1 MADRIPPYQM
11 NSLQNFI
18 SQQHMQQQSQQQQ
31 QQQQQQPDSQMVP
44 GLPNPEHSRIWTQM
58 QNNYRAQP
66 NGDAN
71 SAQMNSQMADL
82 ARNQGLGHLHP
93 QQGPLVQQIQQQFGL
108 ASAQRVPPSAS
119 SFHDPQSSN
128 TPSSTIPPNF
138 SSMSMNTPQMKPG
151 NPIQALAS
159 RPLHLI
165 DRPSNQQNQHPS
177 QSTMPHH
184 MQQQMGTQPGSSPP
198 NSSDMFSSSNM
209 TNVDAMHSS
218 PHLAAQPLGAQMGH
232 PNMRAAQTSKVP
244 TLAELMQRRE
254 YLQSAITSFEQSI
267 QNVLAQ
273 TRGFPDEAWT
283 AKLEKMRAELHNR
296 KTLFLRVNQAIQL
309 ASNTPGILGGN
320 VAHLGTMTSAAGRP
334 GVAQGGGAPQQP
346 WTQSSSPAPN
356 FGMNPG
362 ASGPSQIPTP
372 GQPHPMNSQLSGQ
385 GGQMQRPVAVPP
397 RSGAT
402 PQQLP
407 TGIPN
412 TMSQNMGPQFNPQ
425 SVANG
430 QIPNRMV
437 NLSTLGVSPLDKSHF
452 EAMYTSFC
460 KGHHVEPNMHVLL
473 PDNRSVDLHT
483 LHVHV
488 FREGGAQFVAQRDY
502 WAVIGGRMGLVQF
515 PGTDTEPAKSGPG
528 IAQQLALAY
537 KEHLQAFETMLV
549 FTVRSRAAQ
558 KNNLSQNSAQNNA
571 PGNASGEMAH
581 SVMRPP
587 LNPQAMASAVRFVNM
602 SVGEMRASGLPEQTV
617 VLIDRHRSDIV
628 RWHQQSRLMATK
640 LSQQVTNHD
649 APGEQSGMSTAHQ
662 GGFSNQVS
670 NAGPSLVSAPR
681 VQPPMACNG
690 MQPSL
695 MTEMKPVQSGGILP
709 PSQEQ
714 IAHAMSV
721 IQHTKQLFSARLQA
735 MPLVT
740 VPDDQRMEYN
750 QLMDQVQKMTRDL
763 DTRLPMYWIVL
774 RSEDMI
780 RRLVTIVL
788 TVAHQRNRFAAGS
801 PQVIIGLHTLKNMY
815 HQVQKANDDFEQ
827 RCQIMKAVLASQQTG
842 GHSGSHIN
850 RPPQPPPPSQPTP
863 SQTLQP
869 PPAISRHPSVNQSH
883 PLSHPQPPQPMVKK
897 HPVRVP
903 PSNPVPAAISTTNAV
918 PSPTPPPATTAS
930 TAPTPLAPTSPQTP
944 KSPKSKAPPKVKV
957 QRGPK
962 QPTASP
968 SETPAA
974 FSPGVKRQA
983 DEDVSIPAGPSTQP
997 ESMGAP
1003 SPKKVKTED
1012 WEGEPSEELAKR
1024 HQEAENINTDEDAN
1038 AFMDKMKELVAMT
1051 ASTDAGV
1058 YDDIAHTLDRILQG
1072 AAQDPTH
1079 IATSAFASSIGG
1091 PPSEL
1096 SPPAAPNDAFLEFHE
1111 FIDYSR
1117 FTIEDEEDSKAPT
1130 PDLVPSSSTNP
1141 SPQSNPD
1148 ADQSQGAS
1156 SPGKAKI
1163 EDPRESNQLDLLH
1176 MGAFKEIDGGE
1187 SAYYQSS
1194 DWKWDGPMTTLD
1206 QPWAIYQTS

>member
-11 NSLQNFI
+11 NPLQNFI
-18 SQQHMQQQSQQQQ
+18 PQQHMQQQSQQQQ

-44 GLPNPEHSRIWTQM
+44 GLPNPEHSRMWTQI

-82 ARNQGLGHLHP
+82 ARNQGLSHVHS
-93 QQGPLVQQIQQQFGL
+93 QGPLVQQIQQQFGL

-128 TPSSTIPPNF
+128 TPSSIIPPNF
-138 SSMSMNTPQMKPG
+138 SSMPMNTPQMKPG

-159 RPLHLI
+159 RPLHLM
-165 DRPSNQQNQHPS
+165 DRPSNQQNQHPP
-177 QSTMPHH
+177 QSAMPHH
-184 MQQQMGTQPGSSPP
+184 IQQQMGTQPGSSPP

-209 TNVDAMHSS
+209 THVDAMHSS
-218 PHLAAQPLGAQMGH
+218 PHLAAQPLGGQMGH
-232 PNMRAAQTSKVP
+232 PNMRAPQTSKVP

-254 YLQSAITSFEQSI
+254 YLQAAITSFEQNI

-273 TRGFPDEAWT
+273 TGGFPDEVWT
-283 AKLEKMRAELHNR
+283 AKLEKMRTELQNR

-309 ASNTPGILGGN
+309 ASNTPGMLGGN
-320 VAHLGTMTSAAGRP
+320 LAHLGTMASTAGRP
-334 GVAQGGGAPQQP
+334 GVTQGGGAPQQP
-346 WTQSSSPAPN
+346 WSQSSSPAPN

-372 GQPHPMNSQLSGQ
+372 GQAHPMNSQLSGQ
-385 GGQMQRPVAVPP
+385 GGQMQRPGAVPP
-397 RSGAT
+397 RSGHT
-402 PQQLP
+402 PQQPP

-412 TMSQNMGPQFNPQ
+412 TMSQNTGPQLNAQ
-425 SVANG
+425 SVANA

-437 NLSTLGVSPLDKSHF
+437 NLSTLGVSYLDKPYF

-460 KGHHVEPNMHVLL
+460 KNHHVEPNMHVLL
-473 PDNRSVDLHT
+473 PDNRSVDLHS
-483 LHVHV
+483 LHVQV
-488 FREGGAQFVAQRDY
+488 FREGGAQFVTQRDY
-502 WAVIGGRMGLVQF
+502 WAIIGGRMGLVQF

-528 IAQQLALAY
+528 IAQQLAHAY

-549 FTVRSRAAQ
+549 ISVRSRAAQ
-558 KNNLSQNSAQNNA
+558 KNNLSQNGAQNNA
-571 PGNASGEMAH
+571 PGSTSGEMAH

-602 SVGEMRASGLPEQTV
+602 SVSEMRASGLPEQTV

-628 RWHQQSRLMATK
+628 RWHRLIATK
-640 LSQQVTNHD
+640 PSQQATNHEG
-649 APGEQSGMSTAHQ
+649 PSEQSNMSAAHQ
-662 GGFSNQVS
+662 GGFPNQVS
-670 NAGPSLVSAPR
+670 TAGPGLVPAPR
-681 VQPPMACNG
+681 GQPLMIPNG
-690 MQPSL
+690 MQSSP
-695 MTEMKPVQSGGILP
+695 MTEMKPIQSGGILP

-721 IQHTKQLFSARLQA
+721 IQYMKQLFSSRGLQA
-735 MPLVT
+735 MPLLT

-780 RRLVTIVL
+780 RRLVAIVL
-788 TVAHQRNRFAAGS
+788 TVAHQRNRFPVGS
-801 PQVIIGLHTLKNMY
+801 PQVIIGVHTLKSMY
-815 HQVQKANDDFEQ
+815 SQVQKANEEFEQ

-842 GHSGSHIN
+842 GHSGPHIN
-850 RPPQPPPPSQPTP
+850 RPPPPPPPSQPTS

-869 PPAISRHPSVNQSH
+869 PPTISRHPSSNQSH
-883 PLSHPQPPQPMVKK
+883 PPSHPQPSQPMVKK
-897 HPVRVP
+897 PPVRVP
-903 PSNPVPAAISTTNAV
+903 PNPSVPVAITTTNAV
-918 PSPTPPPATTAS
+918 PSPTPPPATTTS
-930 TAPTPLAPTSPQTP
+930 TAPTPLAATSPQTP
-944 KSPKSKAPPKVKV
+944 KSPKSKQPPKGKV
-957 QRGPK
+957 QRIPK

-983 DEDVSIPAGPSTQP
+983 DEDVPIPAGPSTQP

-1024 HQEAENINTDEDAN
+1024 HQEVENINTDEDAN

-1072 AAQDPTH
+1072 TAQDPTH
-1079 IATSAFASSIGG
+1079 ITTSAFASSIGG

-1117 FTIEDEEDSKAPT
+1117 FTTLEDEEDSKAPT

>member
-1 MADRIPPYQM
+1 MADRMPPYQM
-11 NSLQNFI
+11 NPLQNFM

-31 QQQQQQPDSQMVP
+31 QQQQQQDSQMVP

-58 QNNYRAQP
+58 QNYRAQS

-71 SAQMNSQMADL
+71 SAQMNPQMADL
-82 ARNQGLGHLHP
+82 SRSQGLSHVHS
-93 QQGPLVQQIQQQFGL
+93 QGPLVQQIQQQFGL

-128 TPSSTIPPNF
+128 TPSSIIPPNF
-138 SSMSMNTPQMKPG
+138 SSMPMNTPQMKAG

-159 RPLHLI
+159 RPLHLM
-165 DRPSNQQNQHPS
+165 DHPSNQQNQHPP
-177 QSTMPHH
+177 QSAMPHH

-232 PNMRAAQTSKVP
+232 PNMRAVPTSKVP
-244 TLAELMQRRE
+244 TLAELIQRRE

-283 AKLEKMRAELHNR
+283 AKLEKMRTELHNR

-309 ASNTPGILGGN
+309 ASSTPGMLGGN
-320 VAHLGTMTSAAGRP
+320 IAHLGSMTSATGRT
-334 GVAQGGGAPQQP
+334 GITQSGGAPQQSWP
-346 WTQSSSPAPN
+346 QSSSPAPN

-372 GQPHPMNSQLSGQ
+372 GQAHPMNSQLSGQ

-407 TGIPN
+407 TGMPN
-412 TMSQNMGPQFNPQ
+412 TMPQNMGPQFNPQ
-425 SVANG
+425 SVANS

-437 NLSTLGVSPLDKSHF
+437 NLSTLGVSPLDKPHF

-460 KGHHVEPNMHVLL
+460 KNHHVEPNMHVVL
-473 PDNRSVDLHT
+473 PDSRSVDLYN
-483 LHVHV
+483 LHVQV
-488 FREGGAQFVAQRDY
+488 FREGGAQLVTQRDF
-502 WAVIGGRMGLVQF
+502 WAIIGGRMGLIQF

-528 IAQQLALAY
+528 IAQQLAHAY

-549 FTVRSRAAQ
+549 ITVRSRAAQ
-558 KNNLSQNSAQNNA
+558 KNNLSQNGTQNNA
-571 PGNASGEMAH
+571 PGGTSGEMAH
-581 SVMRPP
+581 PVMRPP
-587 LNPQAMASAVRFVNM
+587 LNPQAMASAVRFVHM
-602 SVGEMRASGLPEQTV
+602 TVSEMRASGLPEQTV
-617 VLIDRHRSDIV
+617 VLIDRHRSDIM

-640 LSQQVTNHD
+640 PNQQVTNHET
-649 APGEQSGMSTAHQ
+649 PGEQSGMSATHQ
-662 GGFSNQVS
+662 GGFPNQVS
-670 NAGPSLVSAPR
+670 IAGPSLVPAPR
-681 VQPPMACNG
+681 RQPAMPNG
-690 MQPSL
+690 IQPSP
-695 MTEMKPVQSGGILP
+695 MTEMKPVQSAGILP

-721 IQHTKQLFSARLQA
+721 IQHTKQLFSSRGLQS
-735 MPLVT
+735 MQLLT

-750 QLMDQVQKMTRDL
+750 QLMDQVQKMTQEL
-763 DTRLPMYWIVL
+763 NTRLPMYWIVL

-780 RRLVTIVL
+780 RRLVAIVS
-788 TVAHQRNRFAAGS
+788 TVAHQSNRFPVGS
-801 PQVIIGLHTLKNMY
+801 PQVIIGLHTLKSMY
-815 HQVQKANDDFEQ
+815 SQVQKANEEFEQ

-842 GHSGSHIN
+842 AHSGAHLN
-850 RPPQPPPPSQPTP
+850 RPPPPPPPSQPTP
-863 SQTLQP
+863 PHTLQP
-869 PPAISRHPSVNQSH
+869 PPAISRNPSVNQPH
-883 PLSHPQPPQPMVKK
+883 PPSHPQPPQPMVKK
-897 HPVRVP
+897 PPVRVTP
-903 PSNPVPAAISTTNAV
+903 NPAAITTSSAV

-930 TAPTPLAPTSPQTP
+930 TAPTPLVAASP
-944 KSPKSKAPPKVKV
+944 SPKPKQPPKLKA
-957 QRGPK
+957 QRVSK

-968 SETPAA
+968 SELPAA

-983 DEDVSIPAGPSTQP
+983 DEDISIPTGPSTQP

-1012 WEGEPSEELAKR
+1012 WEGEPSEELAKK
-1024 HQEAENINTDEDAN
+1024 HQEVENINTDEDAN

-1079 IATSAFASSIGG
+1079 IAASAFASSIGG

-1117 FTIEDEEDSKAPT
+1117 FTTLEDEEDSKAPT

-1141 SPQSNPD
+1141 SPQSDPD

-1156 SPGKAKI
+1156 SPGKTKI
-1163 EDPRESNQLDLLH
+1163 EEPRESNHLDLLH

-1187 SAYYQSS
+1187 SAYYQPS
-1194 DWKWDGPMTTLD
+1194 DWKWDGPMTILE